1 MASER
6 RVTVYV
12 LRRLAQAV
20 PIVIGIVV
28 LNFLLLQL
36 APGDAATVL
45 AGEAGGAP
53 PEYVALLR
61 QRFGLDPPMHIQLLL
76 YRKNVLTLDLGY
88 SFRNSASVASLIF
101 ARLGPTLLLMGA
113 TLFVSVFG

>member
-1 MASER
+1 MASGR

-45 AGEAGGAP
+45 AGEAGGARP
-53 PEYVALLR
+53 GYVEALR
-61 QRFGLDPPMHIQLLL
+61 QRLGLAPTLSIQLPL
-76 YRKNVLTLDLGY
+76 YLKNVLMLDLGY
-88 SFRNSASVASLIF
+88 SFRHGMPVFRLIVD
-101 ARLGPTLLLMGA
+101 RLWPT
-113 TLFVSVFG
+113 

>member
-1 MASER
+1 MTGR
-6 RVTVYV
+6 LGYI
-12 LRRLAQAV
+12 LRRLLQAV

-53 PEYVALLR
+53 PEYVAALR
-61 QRFGLDPPMHIQLLL
+61 ERVGV
-76 YRKNVLTLDLGY
+76 VLPGPAHDG
-88 SFRNSASVASLIF
+88 
-101 ARLGPTLLLMGA
+101 RLRSPSCLRR
-113 TLFVSVFG
+113 